1 MEGNTDKIINISI
14 SEDEY
19 NEFIE
24 YRKHKDIDIQYVLY
38 YAYSMIC
45 ILRNTKERYCGIFG
59 LLTKSK
65 YRRILSEFEKA
76 MDDCFNYED
85 FAKILFKR
93 FVEKYGEKYGCKKKS
108 N

>member
-1 MEGNTDKIINISI
+1 MEENTDKKINISI

-45 ILRNTKERYCGIFG
+45 ILRTSKEKYCGIFG

-65 YRRILSEFEKA
+65 YRLILNDFEEA
-76 MDDCFNYED
+76 LNFCFNYEY

-93 FVEKYGEKYGCKKKS
+93 FVEKYGEKYGEKK
-108 N
+108 